1 MKKAATPVLSLLAL
15 LLVCGALIS
24 PRAATAGIAE
34 MAPAPSAAAESA
46 APTPTPVPTPAP
58 TPTPTPEP
66 TPSVARLLFGGDL
79 VIHTSLTDDAAQ
91 ADGSYDFAPMF
102 EDVQELISS
111 ADYATCCLEAALTGE
126 PPWTGYP
133 LFHLPDGIAY
143 SLAEVGFDLVN
154 TASNHAVDG
163 RLAGIVRTLDVLDEA
178 GLDHVGTYRT
188 QEERDENS
196 GILVKEINGITVA
209 FLDFTYGTNA
219 IPVDDYPYAVNVYNL
234 DYMTTLVDVDYEM
247 LDADMAAARA
257 LDTDVIIVT
266 VHWGAEYL
274 TGPTQYQRSLAD
286 YLFAQGADIVI
297 GGHPHVPEP
306 MELRRVTDENGAER
320 TCFLVYSLG
329 NLLSGQDRTYT
340 DLTAMVSIELT
351 KDPYTGETE
360 ITAAGYTPM
369 IMVDLYDYGV
379 TDQGWRCRLWDLRRA
394 IADYESG
401 DDRGVITPGMY
412 NAFVT
417 ALDDCERIFGTL
429 EFPAEEDA
437 A

>member
-1 MKKAATPVLSLLAL
+1 M
-15 LLVCGALIS
+15 
-24 PRAATAGIAE
+24 
-34 MAPAPSAAAESA
+34 
-46 APTPTPVPTPAP
+46 
-58 TPTPTPEP
+58 
-66 TPSVARLLFGGDL
+66 
-79 VIHTSLTDDAAQ
+79 
-91 ADGSYDFAPMF
+91 
-102 EDVQELISS
+102 
-111 ADYATCCLEAALTGE
+111 
-126 PPWTGYP
+126 
-133 LFHLPDGIAY
+133 
-143 SLAEVGFDLVN
+143 
-154 TASNHAVDG
+154 
-163 RLAGIVRTLDVLDEA
+163 
-178 GLDHVGTYRT
+178 
-188 QEERDENS
+188 
-196 GILVKEINGITVA
+196 
-209 FLDFTYGTNA
+209 
-219 IPVDDYPYAVNVYNL
+219 NVYNL

-306 MELRRVTDENGAER
+306 MELRRVTDENGAGR

-412 NAFVT
+412 NT
-417 ALDDCERIFGTL
+417 NRYTYSDCERIFGTL

>member
-34 MAPAPSAAAESA
+34 MAPTPSAAVESA
-46 APTPTPVPTPAP
+46 APTPTPTPAP

-196 GILVKEINGITVA
+196 GILVKEINGITAA

-351 KDPYTGETE
+351 KDPYTGGTE